1 MSKVRKENQR
11 MRPASD
17 AMPSVESIDTNT
29 PNENIKI
36 LGIVERC
43 GHLRIRKE
51 ANKEADVIG
60 TIPVGT
66 MVELVT
72 DDIIDGFYLV
82 HTETGYGYCMADF
95 IRVITYPE
103 KE

>member
-1 MSKVRKENQR
+1 MSKDRKEIHR
-11 MRPASD
+11 MQPAFD
-17 AMPSVESIDTNT
+17 VIPSVESIEANT

-36 LGIVERC
+36 RGIVERC

-51 ANKEADVIG
+51 ANNEADVIG

-72 DDIIDGFYLV
+72 DDIIGGFYAV
-82 HTETGYGYCMADF
+82 HTEAGDGYCMADF
-95 IRVITYPE
+95 IQVAHPE

>member
-1 MSKVRKENQR
+1 MSKERKENQR
-11 MRPASD
+11 IQTVSVTKS
-17 AMPSVESIDTNT
+17 SVESIDTNT

-36 LGIVERC
+36 RGIVERC

-51 ANKEADVIG
+51 ANNEADVIG

-72 DDIIDGFYLV
+72 DDIIDGFYAV
-82 HTETGYGYCMADF
+82 HTETGDGYCMADF
-95 IRVITYPE
+95 IQVAHPE